1 MANIT
6 EKIERQITALEG
18 KIDALSGNY
27 LTNTWKRQRE
37 QQERDRKKEM
47 YHSQIQVLQF
57 LKQKSET
64 DTLTLLEQ
72 NLTVA
77 AFYED
82 MRCFSASKKYCKDNP
97 YCKFQYPKPDDVRT
111 KRLQKAGITDTDELA
126 AAVECFDTL
135 LQSAVIPPDPNAIRL
150 RDMLYRAKMYQKGD
164 IQFTPPELAK
174 ELVALAG
181 VRKDSRVLEPEAGIG
196 NIADAAKEVTD
207 HVITT
212 PLAKNGSSVPAPTG
226 FYPTLHPYRLQQVI
240 QKIKPANI
248 WVCHSGD
255 LFGEWI
261 PTEWILQV
269 FEAAKQAPWHNYMFL
284 TMNPNRYEELLETGV
299 LMPTDNFWYGTR
311 LTERGNVFTA
321 DGYHTFLCIEPMRL
335 FAERME
341 IPNVE
346 WILLGGYG
354 KLKRSWIE
362 SVMERKGNIPVFM
375 IGSKLF
381 KDVWRAPLIQEYPPL
396 LYRPAEKTLPH
407 CSECKYCYSVRQ
419 GKRGLWRACR
429 HYKIVRQDKDSG
441 GRHIPGRY
449 AAVSPQ
455 WCPKRP
461 ETNWRFTKRV

>member
-207 HVITT
+207 HVDCIERMSDFCEILKLKKHNVIGNDLLTAET
-212 PLAKNGSSVPAPTG
+212 API
-226 FYPTLHPYRLQQVI
+226 YDAV
-240 QKIKPANI
+240 
-248 WVCHSGD
+248 V
-255 LFGEWI
+255 
-261 PTEWILQV
+261 
-269 FEAAKQAPWHNYMFL
+269 
-284 TMNPNRYEELLETGV
+284 MNPPFSEECEHIKRAFDFLRPGGSLVAVCSSSIQWKSTRKYEQFRDWLSEHTHSIDECGAKFEMTGV
-299 LMPTDNFWYGTR
+299 
-311 LTERGNVFTA
+311 
-321 DGYHTFLCIEPMRL
+321 HTVVL
-335 FAERME
+335 
-341 IPNVE
+341 V
-346 WILLGGYG
+346 
-354 KLKRSWIE
+354 
-362 SVMERKGNIPVFM
+362 V
-375 IGSKLF
+375 
-381 KDVWRAPLIQEYPPL
+381 
-396 LYRPAEKTLPH
+396 
-407 CSECKYCYSVRQ
+407 
-419 GKRGLWRACR
+419 
-429 HYKIVRQDKDSG
+429 DK
-441 GRHIPGRY
+441 
-449 AAVSPQ
+449 AA
-455 WCPKRP
+455 
-461 ETNWRFTKRV
+461 

>member
-82 MRCFSASKKYCKDNP
+82 MRCFSASKKYCKDNS

-207 HVITT
+207 HVDCIERMTDFCEILKLKKHNVIGNDLLT
-212 PLAKNGSSVPAPTG
+212 AETAPI
-226 FYPTLHPYRLQQVI
+226 YDAV
-240 QKIKPANI
+240 
-248 WVCHSGD
+248 V
-255 LFGEWI
+255 
-261 PTEWILQV
+261 
-269 FEAAKQAPWHNYMFL
+269 
-284 TMNPNRYEELLETGV
+284 MNPPFSEECEHIKRAFDFLRPGGSLVAVCSSSIQWKSTRKYEQFRDWLSEHTHSIDECGAKFEMTGV
-299 LMPTDNFWYGTR
+299 
-311 LTERGNVFTA
+311 
-321 DGYHTFLCIEPMRL
+321 HT
-335 FAERME
+335 
-341 IPNVE
+341 V
-346 WILLGGYG
+346 LL
-354 KLKRSWIE
+354 
-362 SVMERKGNIPVFM
+362 VV
-375 IGSKLF
+375 
-381 KDVWRAPLIQEYPPL
+381 
-396 LYRPAEKTLPH
+396 
-407 CSECKYCYSVRQ
+407 
-419 GKRGLWRACR
+419 
-429 HYKIVRQDKDSG
+429 DK
-441 GRHIPGRY
+441 
-449 AAVSPQ
+449 AA
-455 WCPKRP
+455 
-461 ETNWRFTKRV
+461 

>member
-47 YHSQIQVLQF
+47 YHSQIQLLQF

-207 HVITT
+207 HVDCIERMTDFCEILKLKKHNVIGNDLLT
-212 PLAKNGSSVPAPTG
+212 AETAPI
-226 FYPTLHPYRLQQVI
+226 YDAV
-240 QKIKPANI
+240 
-248 WVCHSGD
+248 V
-255 LFGEWI
+255 
-261 PTEWILQV
+261 
-269 FEAAKQAPWHNYMFL
+269 
-284 TMNPNRYEELLETGV
+284 MNPPFSEECEHIKRAFDFLRPGGSLVAVCSSSIQWKSTRKYEQFRDWLSEHTHSIDECGAKFEMTGV
-299 LMPTDNFWYGTR
+299 
-311 LTERGNVFTA
+311 
-321 DGYHTFLCIEPMRL
+321 HTVVL
-335 FAERME
+335 
-341 IPNVE
+341 V
-346 WILLGGYG
+346 
-354 KLKRSWIE
+354 
-362 SVMERKGNIPVFM
+362 V
-375 IGSKLF
+375 
-381 KDVWRAPLIQEYPPL
+381 
-396 LYRPAEKTLPH
+396 
-407 CSECKYCYSVRQ
+407 
-419 GKRGLWRACR
+419 
-429 HYKIVRQDKDSG
+429 DK
-441 GRHIPGRY
+441 
-449 AAVSPQ
+449 AA
-455 WCPKRP
+455 
-461 ETNWRFTKRV
+461 

>member
-6 EKIERQITALEG
+6 EKIERRITVLQG

-47 YHSQIQVLQF
+47 YRSQIQVLQL
-57 LKQKSET
+57 LKHKSET

-97 YCKFQYPKPDDVRT
+97 YCEFQYPKPDDVRT

-207 HVITT
+207 HVDCIERMTDFCEILKLKKHNVIGNDLLT
-212 PLAKNGSSVPAPTG
+212 AETAPI
-226 FYPTLHPYRLQQVI
+226 YDAV
-240 QKIKPANI
+240 
-248 WVCHSGD
+248 V
-255 LFGEWI
+255 
-261 PTEWILQV
+261 
-269 FEAAKQAPWHNYMFL
+269 
-284 TMNPNRYEELLETGV
+284 MNPPFSEECEHIKRAFDFLRPGGSLVAVCSSSIQWKSTRKYEQFRDWLSEHTHSIDECGAKFEMTGV
-299 LMPTDNFWYGTR
+299 
-311 LTERGNVFTA
+311 
-321 DGYHTFLCIEPMRL
+321 HTVVL
-335 FAERME
+335 
-341 IPNVE
+341 V
-346 WILLGGYG
+346 
-354 KLKRSWIE
+354 
-362 SVMERKGNIPVFM
+362 V
-375 IGSKLF
+375 
-381 KDVWRAPLIQEYPPL
+381 
-396 LYRPAEKTLPH
+396 
-407 CSECKYCYSVRQ
+407 
-419 GKRGLWRACR
+419 
-429 HYKIVRQDKDSG
+429 DK
-441 GRHIPGRY
+441 
-449 AAVSPQ
+449 AA
-455 WCPKRP
+455 
-461 ETNWRFTKRV
+461 

>member
-111 KRLQKAGITDTDELA
+111 KRLQKAGITGTDELA

-207 HVITT
+207 HVDCIERMTDFCEILKLKKHNVIGNDLLT
-212 PLAKNGSSVPAPTG
+212 AETAPI
-226 FYPTLHPYRLQQVI
+226 YDAV
-240 QKIKPANI
+240 
-248 WVCHSGD
+248 V
-255 LFGEWI
+255 
-261 PTEWILQV
+261 
-269 FEAAKQAPWHNYMFL
+269 
-284 TMNPNRYEELLETGV
+284 MNPPFSEECEHIKRAFDFLRPGGSLVAVCSSSIQWKSTRKYEQFRDWLSEHTHSIDECGAKFEMTGV
-299 LMPTDNFWYGTR
+299 
-311 LTERGNVFTA
+311 
-321 DGYHTFLCIEPMRL
+321 HTVVL
-335 FAERME
+335 
-341 IPNVE
+341 V
-346 WILLGGYG
+346 
-354 KLKRSWIE
+354 
-362 SVMERKGNIPVFM
+362 V
-375 IGSKLF
+375 
-381 KDVWRAPLIQEYPPL
+381 
-396 LYRPAEKTLPH
+396 
-407 CSECKYCYSVRQ
+407 
-419 GKRGLWRACR
+419 
-429 HYKIVRQDKDSG
+429 DK
-441 GRHIPGRY
+441 
-449 AAVSPQ
+449 AA
-455 WCPKRP
+455 
-461 ETNWRFTKRV
+461 

>member
-111 KRLQKAGITDTDELA
+111 KRLQKTGITDTDELA

-207 HVITT
+207 HVDCIERMTDFCEILKLKKHNVIGNDLLT
-212 PLAKNGSSVPAPTG
+212 AETAPI
-226 FYPTLHPYRLQQVI
+226 YDAV
-240 QKIKPANI
+240 
-248 WVCHSGD
+248 V
-255 LFGEWI
+255 
-261 PTEWILQV
+261 
-269 FEAAKQAPWHNYMFL
+269 
-284 TMNPNRYEELLETGV
+284 MNPPFSEECEHIKRAFDFLRPGGSLVAVCSSSIQWKSTRKYEQFRDWLSEHTHSIDECGAKFEMTGV
-299 LMPTDNFWYGTR
+299 
-311 LTERGNVFTA
+311 
-321 DGYHTFLCIEPMRL
+321 HTVVL
-335 FAERME
+335 
-341 IPNVE
+341 V
-346 WILLGGYG
+346 
-354 KLKRSWIE
+354 
-362 SVMERKGNIPVFM
+362 V
-375 IGSKLF
+375 
-381 KDVWRAPLIQEYPPL
+381 
-396 LYRPAEKTLPH
+396 
-407 CSECKYCYSVRQ
+407 
-419 GKRGLWRACR
+419 
-429 HYKIVRQDKDSG
+429 DK
-441 GRHIPGRY
+441 
-449 AAVSPQ
+449 AA
-455 WCPKRP
+455 
-461 ETNWRFTKRV
+461 

>member
-111 KRLQKAGITDTDELA
+111 KRLQKAGIIDTDELA

-207 HVITT
+207 HVDCIERMTDFCEILKLKKHNVIGNDLLT
-212 PLAKNGSSVPAPTG
+212 AETAPI
-226 FYPTLHPYRLQQVI
+226 YDAV
-240 QKIKPANI
+240 
-248 WVCHSGD
+248 V
-255 LFGEWI
+255 
-261 PTEWILQV
+261 
-269 FEAAKQAPWHNYMFL
+269 
-284 TMNPNRYEELLETGV
+284 MNPPFSEECEHIKRAFDFLRPGGSLVAVCSSSIQWKSTRKYEQFRDWLSEHTHSIDECGAKFEMTGV
-299 LMPTDNFWYGTR
+299 
-311 LTERGNVFTA
+311 
-321 DGYHTFLCIEPMRL
+321 HTVVL
-335 FAERME
+335 
-341 IPNVE
+341 V
-346 WILLGGYG
+346 
-354 KLKRSWIE
+354 
-362 SVMERKGNIPVFM
+362 V
-375 IGSKLF
+375 
-381 KDVWRAPLIQEYPPL
+381 
-396 LYRPAEKTLPH
+396 
-407 CSECKYCYSVRQ
+407 
-419 GKRGLWRACR
+419 
-429 HYKIVRQDKDSG
+429 DK
-441 GRHIPGRY
+441 
-449 AAVSPQ
+449 AA
-455 WCPKRP
+455 
-461 ETNWRFTKRV
+461 

>member
-37 QQERDRKKEM
+37 QQERDGKKEM

-207 HVITT
+207 HVDCIERMTDFCEILKLKKHNVIANDLLT
-212 PLAKNGSSVPAPTG
+212 AETAPI
-226 FYPTLHPYRLQQVI
+226 YDAV
-240 QKIKPANI
+240 
-248 WVCHSGD
+248 V
-255 LFGEWI
+255 
-261 PTEWILQV
+261 
-269 FEAAKQAPWHNYMFL
+269 
-284 TMNPNRYEELLETGV
+284 MNPPFSEECEHIKRAFDFLRPGGSLVAVCSSSIQWKSTRKYEQFRDWLSEHTHSINECGAKFEMTGV
-299 LMPTDNFWYGTR
+299 
-311 LTERGNVFTA
+311 
-321 DGYHTFLCIEPMRL
+321 HTVVL
-335 FAERME
+335 
-341 IPNVE
+341 V
-346 WILLGGYG
+346 
-354 KLKRSWIE
+354 
-362 SVMERKGNIPVFM
+362 V
-375 IGSKLF
+375 
-381 KDVWRAPLIQEYPPL
+381 
-396 LYRPAEKTLPH
+396 
-407 CSECKYCYSVRQ
+407 
-419 GKRGLWRACR
+419 
-429 HYKIVRQDKDSG
+429 DK
-441 GRHIPGRY
+441 
-449 AAVSPQ
+449 AA
-455 WCPKRP
+455 
-461 ETNWRFTKRV
+461 

>member
-6 EKIERQITALEG
+6 EKNERQITALEG

-207 HVITT
+207 HVDCIERMTDFCEILKLKKHNVIGNDLLT
-212 PLAKNGSSVPAPTG
+212 AETAPI
-226 FYPTLHPYRLQQVI
+226 YDAV
-240 QKIKPANI
+240 
-248 WVCHSGD
+248 V
-255 LFGEWI
+255 
-261 PTEWILQV
+261 
-269 FEAAKQAPWHNYMFL
+269 
-284 TMNPNRYEELLETGV
+284 MNPPFSEECEHIKRAFDFLRPGGSLVAVCSSSIQWKSTRKYEQFRDWLSEHTHSIDECGAKFEMTGV
-299 LMPTDNFWYGTR
+299 
-311 LTERGNVFTA
+311 
-321 DGYHTFLCIEPMRL
+321 HTVVL
-335 FAERME
+335 
-341 IPNVE
+341 V
-346 WILLGGYG
+346 
-354 KLKRSWIE
+354 
-362 SVMERKGNIPVFM
+362 V
-375 IGSKLF
+375 
-381 KDVWRAPLIQEYPPL
+381 
-396 LYRPAEKTLPH
+396 
-407 CSECKYCYSVRQ
+407 
-419 GKRGLWRACR
+419 
-429 HYKIVRQDKDSG
+429 DK
-441 GRHIPGRY
+441 
-449 AAVSPQ
+449 AA
-455 WCPKRP
+455 
-461 ETNWRFTKRV
+461 

>member
-164 IQFTPPELAK
+164 IQFTPPEPAK

-196 NIADAAKEVTD
+196 NIADVAKEVTD
-207 HVITT
+207 HVDCIERMTDFCEILKLKKHNVIGNDLLT
-212 PLAKNGSSVPAPTG
+212 AETAPI
-226 FYPTLHPYRLQQVI
+226 YDAV
-240 QKIKPANI
+240 
-248 WVCHSGD
+248 V
-255 LFGEWI
+255 
-261 PTEWILQV
+261 
-269 FEAAKQAPWHNYMFL
+269 
-284 TMNPNRYEELLETGV
+284 MNPPFSEECEHIKRAFDFLRPGGSLVAVCSSSIQWKSTRKYEQFRDWLSEHTHSIDECGAKFEMTGV
-299 LMPTDNFWYGTR
+299 
-311 LTERGNVFTA
+311 
-321 DGYHTFLCIEPMRL
+321 HTVVL
-335 FAERME
+335 
-341 IPNVE
+341 V
-346 WILLGGYG
+346 
-354 KLKRSWIE
+354 
-362 SVMERKGNIPVFM
+362 V
-375 IGSKLF
+375 
-381 KDVWRAPLIQEYPPL
+381 
-396 LYRPAEKTLPH
+396 
-407 CSECKYCYSVRQ
+407 
-419 GKRGLWRACR
+419 
-429 HYKIVRQDKDSG
+429 DK
-441 GRHIPGRY
+441 
-449 AAVSPQ
+449 AA
-455 WCPKRP
+455 
-461 ETNWRFTKRV
+461 

>member
-207 HVITT
+207 HVDCIERMTDFCEVLKLKKHNVIGNDLLT
-212 PLAKNGSSVPAPTG
+212 AETAPI
-226 FYPTLHPYRLQQVI
+226 YDAV
-240 QKIKPANI
+240 
-248 WVCHSGD
+248 V
-255 LFGEWI
+255 
-261 PTEWILQV
+261 
-269 FEAAKQAPWHNYMFL
+269 
-284 TMNPNRYEELLETGV
+284 MNPPFSEECEHIKRAFDFLRPGGSLVAVCSSSIQWKSTRKYEQFRDWLSEHTHSIDECGAKFEMTGV
-299 LMPTDNFWYGTR
+299 
-311 LTERGNVFTA
+311 
-321 DGYHTFLCIEPMRL
+321 HTVVL
-335 FAERME
+335 
-341 IPNVE
+341 V
-346 WILLGGYG
+346 
-354 KLKRSWIE
+354 
-362 SVMERKGNIPVFM
+362 V
-375 IGSKLF
+375 
-381 KDVWRAPLIQEYPPL
+381 
-396 LYRPAEKTLPH
+396 
-407 CSECKYCYSVRQ
+407 
-419 GKRGLWRACR
+419 
-429 HYKIVRQDKDSG
+429 DK
-441 GRHIPGRY
+441 
-449 AAVSPQ
+449 AA
-455 WCPKRP
+455 
-461 ETNWRFTKRV
+461 

>member
-207 HVITT
+207 HVDCIERMTDFCEILKLKKHNVIGNDLLT
-212 PLAKNGSSVPAPTG
+212 AETAPI
-226 FYPTLHPYRLQQVI
+226 YDAV
-240 QKIKPANI
+240 
-248 WVCHSGD
+248 V
-255 LFGEWI
+255 
-261 PTEWILQV
+261 
-269 FEAAKQAPWHNYMFL
+269 
-284 TMNPNRYEELLETGV
+284 MNPPFSEECEHIKRAFDFLRPGGSLVAVCSSSIQWKSTRKYEQFRDWLSEHTHSIDECSAKFEMTGV
-299 LMPTDNFWYGTR
+299 
-311 LTERGNVFTA
+311 
-321 DGYHTFLCIEPMRL
+321 HTVVL
-335 FAERME
+335 
-341 IPNVE
+341 V
-346 WILLGGYG
+346 
-354 KLKRSWIE
+354 
-362 SVMERKGNIPVFM
+362 V
-375 IGSKLF
+375 
-381 KDVWRAPLIQEYPPL
+381 
-396 LYRPAEKTLPH
+396 
-407 CSECKYCYSVRQ
+407 
-419 GKRGLWRACR
+419 
-429 HYKIVRQDKDSG
+429 DK
-441 GRHIPGRY
+441 
-449 AAVSPQ
+449 AA
-455 WCPKRP
+455 
-461 ETNWRFTKRV
+461 

>member
-82 MRCFSASKKYCKDNP
+82 MRCFSATKKYCKDNP

-207 HVITT
+207 HVDCIERMTDFCEILKLKKHNVIGNDLLT
-212 PLAKNGSSVPAPTG
+212 AETAPI
-226 FYPTLHPYRLQQVI
+226 YDAV
-240 QKIKPANI
+240 
-248 WVCHSGD
+248 V
-255 LFGEWI
+255 
-261 PTEWILQV
+261 
-269 FEAAKQAPWHNYMFL
+269 
-284 TMNPNRYEELLETGV
+284 MNPPFSEECEHIKRAFDFLRPGGSLVAVCSSSIQWKSTRKYEQFRDWLSEHTHSIDECGAKFEMTGV
-299 LMPTDNFWYGTR
+299 
-311 LTERGNVFTA
+311 
-321 DGYHTFLCIEPMRL
+321 HTVVL
-335 FAERME
+335 
-341 IPNVE
+341 V
-346 WILLGGYG
+346 
-354 KLKRSWIE
+354 
-362 SVMERKGNIPVFM
+362 V
-375 IGSKLF
+375 
-381 KDVWRAPLIQEYPPL
+381 
-396 LYRPAEKTLPH
+396 
-407 CSECKYCYSVRQ
+407 
-419 GKRGLWRACR
+419 
-429 HYKIVRQDKDSG
+429 DK
-441 GRHIPGRY
+441 
-449 AAVSPQ
+449 AA
-455 WCPKRP
+455 
-461 ETNWRFTKRV
+461 

>member
-207 HVITT
+207 HVDCIERMTDFCEILKLKKHNVIGNDLLT
-212 PLAKNGSSVPAPTG
+212 AETAPI
-226 FYPTLHPYRLQQVI
+226 YDAV
-240 QKIKPANI
+240 
-248 WVCHSGD
+248 V
-255 LFGEWI
+255 
-261 PTEWILQV
+261 
-269 FEAAKQAPWHNYMFL
+269 
-284 TMNPNRYEELLETGV
+284 MNPPFSEECEHIKRAFDFLRPGGSLEAVCSSSIQWKSTRKYEQFRDWLSEHTHSIDECGAKFEMTGV
-299 LMPTDNFWYGTR
+299 
-311 LTERGNVFTA
+311 
-321 DGYHTFLCIEPMRL
+321 HTVVL
-335 FAERME
+335 
-341 IPNVE
+341 V
-346 WILLGGYG
+346 
-354 KLKRSWIE
+354 
-362 SVMERKGNIPVFM
+362 V
-375 IGSKLF
+375 
-381 KDVWRAPLIQEYPPL
+381 
-396 LYRPAEKTLPH
+396 
-407 CSECKYCYSVRQ
+407 
-419 GKRGLWRACR
+419 
-429 HYKIVRQDKDSG
+429 DK
-441 GRHIPGRY
+441 
-449 AAVSPQ
+449 AA
-455 WCPKRP
+455 
-461 ETNWRFTKRV
+461 

>member
-82 MRCFSASKKYCKDNP
+82 MRCFSAYKKYCKDNP

-207 HVITT
+207 HVDCIERMTDFCEILKLKKHNVIGNDLLT
-212 PLAKNGSSVPAPTG
+212 AETAPI
-226 FYPTLHPYRLQQVI
+226 YDAV
-240 QKIKPANI
+240 
-248 WVCHSGD
+248 V
-255 LFGEWI
+255 
-261 PTEWILQV
+261 
-269 FEAAKQAPWHNYMFL
+269 
-284 TMNPNRYEELLETGV
+284 MNPPFSEECEHIKRAFDFLRPGGSLVAVCSSSIQWKSTRKYEQFRDWLSEHTHSIDECGAKFEMTGV
-299 LMPTDNFWYGTR
+299 
-311 LTERGNVFTA
+311 
-321 DGYHTFLCIEPMRL
+321 HTVVL
-335 FAERME
+335 
-341 IPNVE
+341 V
-346 WILLGGYG
+346 
-354 KLKRSWIE
+354 
-362 SVMERKGNIPVFM
+362 V
-375 IGSKLF
+375 
-381 KDVWRAPLIQEYPPL
+381 
-396 LYRPAEKTLPH
+396 
-407 CSECKYCYSVRQ
+407 
-419 GKRGLWRACR
+419 
-429 HYKIVRQDKDSG
+429 DK
-441 GRHIPGRY
+441 
-449 AAVSPQ
+449 AA
-455 WCPKRP
+455 
-461 ETNWRFTKRV
+461 

>member
-18 KIDALSGNY
+18 KIDTLSGNY

-207 HVITT
+207 HVDCIERMTDFCEILKLKKHNVIGNDLLT
-212 PLAKNGSSVPAPTG
+212 AETAPI
-226 FYPTLHPYRLQQVI
+226 YDAV
-240 QKIKPANI
+240 
-248 WVCHSGD
+248 V
-255 LFGEWI
+255 
-261 PTEWILQV
+261 
-269 FEAAKQAPWHNYMFL
+269 
-284 TMNPNRYEELLETGV
+284 MNPPFSEECEHIKRAFDFLRPGGSLVAVCSSSIQWKSTRKYEQFRDWLSEHTHSIDECGAKFEMTGV
-299 LMPTDNFWYGTR
+299 
-311 LTERGNVFTA
+311 
-321 DGYHTFLCIEPMRL
+321 HTVVL
-335 FAERME
+335 
-341 IPNVE
+341 V
-346 WILLGGYG
+346 
-354 KLKRSWIE
+354 
-362 SVMERKGNIPVFM
+362 V
-375 IGSKLF
+375 
-381 KDVWRAPLIQEYPPL
+381 
-396 LYRPAEKTLPH
+396 
-407 CSECKYCYSVRQ
+407 
-419 GKRGLWRACR
+419 
-429 HYKIVRQDKDSG
+429 DK
-441 GRHIPGRY
+441 
-449 AAVSPQ
+449 AA
-455 WCPKRP
+455 
-461 ETNWRFTKRV
+461 

>member
-207 HVITT
+207 HVDCIERMTDFCEILKLKKHNVIGNDLLT
-212 PLAKNGSSVPAPTG
+212 AETAPI
-226 FYPTLHPYRLQQVI
+226 YDAV
-240 QKIKPANI
+240 
-248 WVCHSGD
+248 V
-255 LFGEWI
+255 
-261 PTEWILQV
+261 
-269 FEAAKQAPWHNYMFL
+269 
-284 TMNPNRYEELLETGV
+284 MNPPFSEECEHIKRAFDFLRPGGSLVAVCSSSIQWKSTRKYEQFREWLSEHTHSIDECGAKFEMTGV
-299 LMPTDNFWYGTR
+299 
-311 LTERGNVFTA
+311 
-321 DGYHTFLCIEPMRL
+321 HTVVL
-335 FAERME
+335 
-341 IPNVE
+341 V
-346 WILLGGYG
+346 
-354 KLKRSWIE
+354 
-362 SVMERKGNIPVFM
+362 V
-375 IGSKLF
+375 
-381 KDVWRAPLIQEYPPL
+381 
-396 LYRPAEKTLPH
+396 
-407 CSECKYCYSVRQ
+407 
-419 GKRGLWRACR
+419 
-429 HYKIVRQDKDSG
+429 DK
-441 GRHIPGRY
+441 
-449 AAVSPQ
+449 AA
-455 WCPKRP
+455 
-461 ETNWRFTKRV
+461 

>member
-64 DTLTLLEQ
+64 DALTLLEQ

-207 HVITT
+207 HVDCIERMTDFCEILKLKKHNVIGNDLLT
-212 PLAKNGSSVPAPTG
+212 AETAPI
-226 FYPTLHPYRLQQVI
+226 YDAV
-240 QKIKPANI
+240 
-248 WVCHSGD
+248 V
-255 LFGEWI
+255 
-261 PTEWILQV
+261 
-269 FEAAKQAPWHNYMFL
+269 
-284 TMNPNRYEELLETGV
+284 MNPPFSEECEHIKRAFDFLRPGGSLVAVCSSSIQWKSTRKYEQFRDWLSEHTHSIDECGAKFEMTGV
-299 LMPTDNFWYGTR
+299 
-311 LTERGNVFTA
+311 
-321 DGYHTFLCIEPMRL
+321 HTVVL
-335 FAERME
+335 
-341 IPNVE
+341 V
-346 WILLGGYG
+346 
-354 KLKRSWIE
+354 
-362 SVMERKGNIPVFM
+362 V
-375 IGSKLF
+375 
-381 KDVWRAPLIQEYPPL
+381 
-396 LYRPAEKTLPH
+396 
-407 CSECKYCYSVRQ
+407 
-419 GKRGLWRACR
+419 
-429 HYKIVRQDKDSG
+429 DK
-441 GRHIPGRY
+441 
-449 AAVSPQ
+449 AA
-455 WCPKRP
+455 
-461 ETNWRFTKRV
+461 

>member
-111 KRLQKAGITDTDELA
+111 KRLQKAGIIDTDELA

-196 NIADAAKEVTD
+196 NIADVAKEVTD
-207 HVITT
+207 HVDCIERMTDFCEILKLKKHNVIGNDLLT
-212 PLAKNGSSVPAPTG
+212 AETAPI
-226 FYPTLHPYRLQQVI
+226 YDAV
-240 QKIKPANI
+240 
-248 WVCHSGD
+248 V
-255 LFGEWI
+255 
-261 PTEWILQV
+261 
-269 FEAAKQAPWHNYMFL
+269 
-284 TMNPNRYEELLETGV
+284 MNPPFSEECEHIKRAFDFLRPGGSLVAVCSSSIQWKSTRKYEQFRDWLSEHTHSIDECGAKFEMTGV
-299 LMPTDNFWYGTR
+299 
-311 LTERGNVFTA
+311 
-321 DGYHTFLCIEPMRL
+321 HTVVL
-335 FAERME
+335 
-341 IPNVE
+341 V
-346 WILLGGYG
+346 
-354 KLKRSWIE
+354 
-362 SVMERKGNIPVFM
+362 V
-375 IGSKLF
+375 
-381 KDVWRAPLIQEYPPL
+381 
-396 LYRPAEKTLPH
+396 
-407 CSECKYCYSVRQ
+407 
-419 GKRGLWRACR
+419 
-429 HYKIVRQDKDSG
+429 DK
-441 GRHIPGRY
+441 
-449 AAVSPQ
+449 AA
-455 WCPKRP
+455 
-461 ETNWRFTKRV
+461 

>member
-196 NIADAAKEVTD
+196 NDLLTAETAPIYDAV
-207 HVITT
+207 V
-212 PLAKNGSSVPAPTG
+212 
-226 FYPTLHPYRLQQVI
+226 
-240 QKIKPANI
+240 
-248 WVCHSGD
+248 
-255 LFGEWI
+255 
-261 PTEWILQV
+261 
-269 FEAAKQAPWHNYMFL
+269 
-284 TMNPNRYEELLETGV
+284 MNPPFSDDCEHIKRAFDFLRPGGSLVAVCSSSIQWKSTRKYEQFRDWLSEHTHSIDECGAKFEMTGV
-299 LMPTDNFWYGTR
+299 
-311 LTERGNVFTA
+311 
-321 DGYHTFLCIEPMRL
+321 HTVVL
-335 FAERME
+335 
-341 IPNVE
+341 V
-346 WILLGGYG
+346 
-354 KLKRSWIE
+354 
-362 SVMERKGNIPVFM
+362 V
-375 IGSKLF
+375 
-381 KDVWRAPLIQEYPPL
+381 
-396 LYRPAEKTLPH
+396 
-407 CSECKYCYSVRQ
+407 
-419 GKRGLWRACR
+419 
-429 HYKIVRQDKDSG
+429 DK
-441 GRHIPGRY
+441 
-449 AAVSPQ
+449 AA
-455 WCPKRP
+455 
-461 ETNWRFTKRV
+461 

>member
-47 YHSQIQVLQF
+47 YHSQNQVLQF

-207 HVITT
+207 HVDCIERMTDFCEILKLKKHNVIGNDLLT
-212 PLAKNGSSVPAPTG
+212 AETAPI
-226 FYPTLHPYRLQQVI
+226 YDAV
-240 QKIKPANI
+240 
-248 WVCHSGD
+248 V
-255 LFGEWI
+255 
-261 PTEWILQV
+261 
-269 FEAAKQAPWHNYMFL
+269 
-284 TMNPNRYEELLETGV
+284 MNPPFSEECEHIKRAFDFLRPGGSLVAVCSSSIQWKSTRKYEQFRDWLSEHTHSIDECGAKFEMTGV
-299 LMPTDNFWYGTR
+299 
-311 LTERGNVFTA
+311 
-321 DGYHTFLCIEPMRL
+321 HTVVL
-335 FAERME
+335 
-341 IPNVE
+341 V
-346 WILLGGYG
+346 
-354 KLKRSWIE
+354 
-362 SVMERKGNIPVFM
+362 V
-375 IGSKLF
+375 
-381 KDVWRAPLIQEYPPL
+381 
-396 LYRPAEKTLPH
+396 
-407 CSECKYCYSVRQ
+407 
-419 GKRGLWRACR
+419 
-429 HYKIVRQDKDSG
+429 DK
-441 GRHIPGRY
+441 
-449 AAVSPQ
+449 AA
-455 WCPKRP
+455 
-461 ETNWRFTKRV
+461 

>member
-37 QQERDRKKEM
+37 QQERDGKKEM
-47 YHSQIQVLQF
+47 YRSQIQVLQL
-57 LKQKSET
+57 LKHKSET

-207 HVITT
+207 HVDCIERMTDFCEILKLKKHNVIGNDLLT
-212 PLAKNGSSVPAPTG
+212 AETAPI
-226 FYPTLHPYRLQQVI
+226 YDAV
-240 QKIKPANI
+240 
-248 WVCHSGD
+248 V
-255 LFGEWI
+255 
-261 PTEWILQV
+261 
-269 FEAAKQAPWHNYMFL
+269 
-284 TMNPNRYEELLETGV
+284 MNPPFSEECEHIKRAFDFLRPGGSLVAVCSSSIQWKSTRKYEQFRDWLSEHTHSIDECGAKFEMTGV
-299 LMPTDNFWYGTR
+299 
-311 LTERGNVFTA
+311 
-321 DGYHTFLCIEPMRL
+321 HTVVL
-335 FAERME
+335 
-341 IPNVE
+341 V
-346 WILLGGYG
+346 
-354 KLKRSWIE
+354 
-362 SVMERKGNIPVFM
+362 V
-375 IGSKLF
+375 
-381 KDVWRAPLIQEYPPL
+381 
-396 LYRPAEKTLPH
+396 
-407 CSECKYCYSVRQ
+407 
-419 GKRGLWRACR
+419 
-429 HYKIVRQDKDSG
+429 DK
-441 GRHIPGRY
+441 
-449 AAVSPQ
+449 AA
-455 WCPKRP
+455 
-461 ETNWRFTKRV
+461 

>member
-64 DTLTLLEQ
+64 ATLTLLEQ

-196 NIADAAKEVTD
+196 NIADVAKEVTD
-207 HVITT
+207 HVDCIERMTDFCEILKLKKHNVIGNDLLT
-212 PLAKNGSSVPAPTG
+212 AETAPI
-226 FYPTLHPYRLQQVI
+226 YDAV
-240 QKIKPANI
+240 
-248 WVCHSGD
+248 V
-255 LFGEWI
+255 
-261 PTEWILQV
+261 
-269 FEAAKQAPWHNYMFL
+269 
-284 TMNPNRYEELLETGV
+284 MNPPFSEECEHIKRAFDFLRPGGSLVAVCSSSIQWKSTRKYEQFRDWLSEHTHSIDECGAKFEMTGV
-299 LMPTDNFWYGTR
+299 
-311 LTERGNVFTA
+311 
-321 DGYHTFLCIEPMRL
+321 HTVVL
-335 FAERME
+335 
-341 IPNVE
+341 V
-346 WILLGGYG
+346 
-354 KLKRSWIE
+354 
-362 SVMERKGNIPVFM
+362 V
-375 IGSKLF
+375 
-381 KDVWRAPLIQEYPPL
+381 
-396 LYRPAEKTLPH
+396 
-407 CSECKYCYSVRQ
+407 
-419 GKRGLWRACR
+419 
-429 HYKIVRQDKDSG
+429 DK
-441 GRHIPGRY
+441 
-449 AAVSPQ
+449 AA
-455 WCPKRP
+455 
-461 ETNWRFTKRV
+461 

>member
-72 NLTVA
+72 NPTVA

-181 VRKDSRVLEPEAGIG
+181 VSKDSRVLEPEAGIG
-196 NIADAAKEVTD
+196 NIADVAKEVTD
-207 HVITT
+207 HVDCIERMTDFCEILKLKKHNVIGNDLLT
-212 PLAKNGSSVPAPTG
+212 AETAPI
-226 FYPTLHPYRLQQVI
+226 YDAV
-240 QKIKPANI
+240 
-248 WVCHSGD
+248 V
-255 LFGEWI
+255 
-261 PTEWILQV
+261 
-269 FEAAKQAPWHNYMFL
+269 
-284 TMNPNRYEELLETGV
+284 MNPPFSEECEHIKRAFDFLRPGGSLVAVCSSSIQWKSTRKYEQFRDWLSEHTHSIDECGAKFEMTGV
-299 LMPTDNFWYGTR
+299 
-311 LTERGNVFTA
+311 
-321 DGYHTFLCIEPMRL
+321 HTVVL
-335 FAERME
+335 
-341 IPNVE
+341 V
-346 WILLGGYG
+346 
-354 KLKRSWIE
+354 
-362 SVMERKGNIPVFM
+362 V
-375 IGSKLF
+375 
-381 KDVWRAPLIQEYPPL
+381 
-396 LYRPAEKTLPH
+396 
-407 CSECKYCYSVRQ
+407 
-419 GKRGLWRACR
+419 
-429 HYKIVRQDKDSG
+429 DK
-441 GRHIPGRY
+441 
-449 AAVSPQ
+449 AA
-455 WCPKRP
+455 
-461 ETNWRFTKRV
+461 

>member
-207 HVITT
+207 HVDCIERMTDFCEILKLKKHNVIGNDLLT
-212 PLAKNGSSVPAPTG
+212 AETAPI
-226 FYPTLHPYRLQQVI
+226 YDAV
-240 QKIKPANI
+240 
-248 WVCHSGD
+248 V
-255 LFGEWI
+255 
-261 PTEWILQV
+261 
-269 FEAAKQAPWHNYMFL
+269 
-284 TMNPNRYEELLETGV
+284 MNPPFSEECEHIKRAFDFLRPGGSLVAVCSSSIQWKSTRKYEQVRDWLSEHTHSIDECGAKFEMTGV
-299 LMPTDNFWYGTR
+299 
-311 LTERGNVFTA
+311 
-321 DGYHTFLCIEPMRL
+321 HTVVL
-335 FAERME
+335 
-341 IPNVE
+341 V
-346 WILLGGYG
+346 
-354 KLKRSWIE
+354 
-362 SVMERKGNIPVFM
+362 V
-375 IGSKLF
+375 
-381 KDVWRAPLIQEYPPL
+381 
-396 LYRPAEKTLPH
+396 
-407 CSECKYCYSVRQ
+407 
-419 GKRGLWRACR
+419 
-429 HYKIVRQDKDSG
+429 DK
-441 GRHIPGRY
+441 
-449 AAVSPQ
+449 AA
-455 WCPKRP
+455 
-461 ETNWRFTKRV
+461 

>member
-207 HVITT
+207 HVDCIERMTDFCEILKLKKHNVIGNDLLT
-212 PLAKNGSSVPAPTG
+212 SETAPI
-226 FYPTLHPYRLQQVI
+226 YDAV
-240 QKIKPANI
+240 
-248 WVCHSGD
+248 V
-255 LFGEWI
+255 
-261 PTEWILQV
+261 
-269 FEAAKQAPWHNYMFL
+269 
-284 TMNPNRYEELLETGV
+284 MNPPFSEECEHIKRAFDFLRPGGSLVAVCSSSIQWKSTRKYEQFRDWLSEHTHSIDECGAKFEMTGV
-299 LMPTDNFWYGTR
+299 
-311 LTERGNVFTA
+311 
-321 DGYHTFLCIEPMRL
+321 HTVVL
-335 FAERME
+335 
-341 IPNVE
+341 V
-346 WILLGGYG
+346 
-354 KLKRSWIE
+354 
-362 SVMERKGNIPVFM
+362 V
-375 IGSKLF
+375 
-381 KDVWRAPLIQEYPPL
+381 
-396 LYRPAEKTLPH
+396 
-407 CSECKYCYSVRQ
+407 
-419 GKRGLWRACR
+419 
-429 HYKIVRQDKDSG
+429 DK
-441 GRHIPGRY
+441 
-449 AAVSPQ
+449 AA
-455 WCPKRP
+455 
-461 ETNWRFTKRV
+461 

>member
-181 VRKDSRVLEPEAGIG
+181 VRKDSRVLEPEAWIG

-207 HVITT
+207 HVDCIERMTDFCEILKLKKHNVIGNDLLT
-212 PLAKNGSSVPAPTG
+212 AETAPI
-226 FYPTLHPYRLQQVI
+226 YDAV
-240 QKIKPANI
+240 
-248 WVCHSGD
+248 V
-255 LFGEWI
+255 
-261 PTEWILQV
+261 
-269 FEAAKQAPWHNYMFL
+269 
-284 TMNPNRYEELLETGV
+284 MNPPFSEECEHIKRAFDFLRPGGSLVAVCSSSIQWKSTRKYEQFRDWLSEHTHSIDECGAKFEMTGV
-299 LMPTDNFWYGTR
+299 
-311 LTERGNVFTA
+311 
-321 DGYHTFLCIEPMRL
+321 HTVVL
-335 FAERME
+335 
-341 IPNVE
+341 V
-346 WILLGGYG
+346 
-354 KLKRSWIE
+354 
-362 SVMERKGNIPVFM
+362 V
-375 IGSKLF
+375 
-381 KDVWRAPLIQEYPPL
+381 
-396 LYRPAEKTLPH
+396 
-407 CSECKYCYSVRQ
+407 
-419 GKRGLWRACR
+419 
-429 HYKIVRQDKDSG
+429 DK
-441 GRHIPGRY
+441 
-449 AAVSPQ
+449 AA
-455 WCPKRP
+455 
-461 ETNWRFTKRV
+461 

>member
-150 RDMLYRAKMYQKGD
+150 RDMLYRATMYQKGD

-196 NIADAAKEVTD
+196 NIADVAKEVTD
-207 HVITT
+207 HVDCIERMTDFCEILKLKKHNVIGNDLLT
-212 PLAKNGSSVPAPTG
+212 AETAPI
-226 FYPTLHPYRLQQVI
+226 YDAV
-240 QKIKPANI
+240 
-248 WVCHSGD
+248 V
-255 LFGEWI
+255 
-261 PTEWILQV
+261 
-269 FEAAKQAPWHNYMFL
+269 
-284 TMNPNRYEELLETGV
+284 MNPPFSEECEHIKRAFDFLRPGGSLVAVCSSSIQWKSTRKYEQFRDWLSEHTHSIDECGAKFEMTGV
-299 LMPTDNFWYGTR
+299 
-311 LTERGNVFTA
+311 
-321 DGYHTFLCIEPMRL
+321 HTVVL
-335 FAERME
+335 
-341 IPNVE
+341 V
-346 WILLGGYG
+346 
-354 KLKRSWIE
+354 
-362 SVMERKGNIPVFM
+362 V
-375 IGSKLF
+375 
-381 KDVWRAPLIQEYPPL
+381 
-396 LYRPAEKTLPH
+396 
-407 CSECKYCYSVRQ
+407 
-419 GKRGLWRACR
+419 
-429 HYKIVRQDKDSG
+429 DK
-441 GRHIPGRY
+441 
-449 AAVSPQ
+449 AA
-455 WCPKRP
+455 
-461 ETNWRFTKRV
+461 

>member
-135 LQSAVIPPDPNAIRL
+135 LQSAVIPPDPNAVRL

-207 HVITT
+207 HVDCIERMTDFCEILKLKKHNVIGNDLLT
-212 PLAKNGSSVPAPTG
+212 AETAPI
-226 FYPTLHPYRLQQVI
+226 YDAV
-240 QKIKPANI
+240 
-248 WVCHSGD
+248 V
-255 LFGEWI
+255 
-261 PTEWILQV
+261 
-269 FEAAKQAPWHNYMFL
+269 
-284 TMNPNRYEELLETGV
+284 MNPPFSEECEHIKRAFDFLRPGGSLVAVCSSSIQWKSTRKYEQFRDWLSEHTHSIDECGAKFEMTGV
-299 LMPTDNFWYGTR
+299 
-311 LTERGNVFTA
+311 
-321 DGYHTFLCIEPMRL
+321 HTVVL
-335 FAERME
+335 
-341 IPNVE
+341 V
-346 WILLGGYG
+346 
-354 KLKRSWIE
+354 
-362 SVMERKGNIPVFM
+362 V
-375 IGSKLF
+375 
-381 KDVWRAPLIQEYPPL
+381 
-396 LYRPAEKTLPH
+396 
-407 CSECKYCYSVRQ
+407 
-419 GKRGLWRACR
+419 
-429 HYKIVRQDKDSG
+429 DK
-441 GRHIPGRY
+441 
-449 AAVSPQ
+449 AA
-455 WCPKRP
+455 
-461 ETNWRFTKRV
+461 

>member
-207 HVITT
+207 HVDCIKRMTDFCEILKLKKHNVIGNDLLT
-212 PLAKNGSSVPAPTG
+212 AETAPI
-226 FYPTLHPYRLQQVI
+226 YDAV
-240 QKIKPANI
+240 
-248 WVCHSGD
+248 V
-255 LFGEWI
+255 
-261 PTEWILQV
+261 
-269 FEAAKQAPWHNYMFL
+269 
-284 TMNPNRYEELLETGV
+284 MNPPFSEECEHIKRAFDFLRPGDSLVAVCSSSIQWKSTRKYEQFRDWLSEHTHSIDECGAKFEMTGV
-299 LMPTDNFWYGTR
+299 
-311 LTERGNVFTA
+311 
-321 DGYHTFLCIEPMRL
+321 HTVVL
-335 FAERME
+335 
-341 IPNVE
+341 V
-346 WILLGGYG
+346 
-354 KLKRSWIE
+354 
-362 SVMERKGNIPVFM
+362 V
-375 IGSKLF
+375 
-381 KDVWRAPLIQEYPPL
+381 
-396 LYRPAEKTLPH
+396 
-407 CSECKYCYSVRQ
+407 
-419 GKRGLWRACR
+419 
-429 HYKIVRQDKDSG
+429 DK
-441 GRHIPGRY
+441 
-449 AAVSPQ
+449 AA
-455 WCPKRP
+455 
-461 ETNWRFTKRV
+461 